1 MDKALPVEYEWITA
15 MLSSYE
21 KMPSLLEKELDQAR
35 KELVEKEKEI
45 ERITSRLEEYKHD
58 KEQLDQAR
66 KEVAIKE
73 QEITEVKINIEQKDQ
88 EINKLKVKLLSREE
102 NRLSKSRTEELLKIE
117 EQNIELI
124 EENERLK
131 NSALYEN
138 ERLNRVMKDKE
149 RQDREVL
156 EKLKALK

>member
-35 KELVEKEKEI
+35 KELVEKEKDI

-73 QEITEVKINIEQKDQ
+73 QEIAEVKLNIEQKDQ
-88 EINKLKVKLLSREE
+88 EINKLKVKLLNREE
-102 NRLSKSRTEELLKIE
+102 NRLSKTRTEELLKIE

-131 NSALYEN
+131 NSAMYEN
-138 ERLNRVMKDKE
+138 EKLNKLKQDKE

-156 EKLKALK
+156 QKLKALK

>member
-21 KMPSLLEKELDQAR
+21 KMPSLLEKELNQAR
-35 KELVEKEKEI
+35 KELVEKEKDI
-45 ERITSRLEEYKHD
+45 ERITSRLEEQNHD

-66 KEVAIKE
+66 KEVAMKE
-73 QEITEVKINIEQKDQ
+73 QQINEVKFNIEQKDQ

-102 NRLSKSRTEELLKIE
+102 NRLSKSRTEELLKKE
-117 EQNIELI
+117 EQNIKLI